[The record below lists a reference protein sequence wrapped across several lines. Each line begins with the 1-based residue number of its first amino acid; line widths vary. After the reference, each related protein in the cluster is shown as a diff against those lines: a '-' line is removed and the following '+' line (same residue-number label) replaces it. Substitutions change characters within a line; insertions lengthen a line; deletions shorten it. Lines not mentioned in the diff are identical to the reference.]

1 MSATLALIAH
11 DGKKDDI
18 VGFAQRH
25 QAVLSRYRII
35 ATGTTGERLQNETNL
50 TVKRMLSGSLGGDTQ
65 IAAQVAEGNV
75 SGVIFLIDPSN
86 AQPHEP
92 DIKAL
97 QRICAVYDVPIA
109 INLATAEAILDRLR
123 RSQIGYLIYNPV
135 SGNSNPTEDLALIK
149 KLLKPAMELVVYQTT
164 PETSATELTQQAIA
178 AKADLIIASGG
189 DGTVSEVAGELI
201 KTGIPLGVIPRGTA
215 NAFAV
220 AVGIPA
226 RLNSIANACEV
237 IIAGHTRVID
247 AARCNGLPMILL
259 AGIGLEAETVERAD
273 REAKNRWGVLA
284 YIMAGLQQFQEQEL
298 FETEIEVEGVVKTF
312 QAGAVTIAN
321 AAPSTSVMAQGLGR
335 VVEDDGLL
343 NITITAPQ
351 TELQAVTAMVD
362 LLGSALLRTP
372 SQRSDIIGLEAAR
385 IKVTTIPPQ
394 KVALDGE
401 IIGTTPVEVECIPAG
416 LTVFTLPKNDGND
429 QQTND

>member
-1 MSATLALIAH
+1 MSATLAFIAH

-50 TVKRMLSGSLGGDTQ
+50 TVKRMLSGPLGGDTQ

-135 SGNSNPTEDLALIK
+135 SGNSNATEDLALIK

-201 KTGIPLGVIPRGTA
+201 GTGIPLGVIPRGTA

-226 RLNSIANACEV
+226 RLNPIANACEV

-385 IKVTTIPPQ
+385 IKVTTTPPQ

-416 LTVFTLPKNDGND
+416 LTVFAPPKDD
-429 QQTND
+429 VAQQ

>member
-25 QAVLSRYRII
+25 QAVLSRYRLI
-35 ATGTTGERLQNETNL
+35 ATGSTGERIQAATNL
-50 TVKRMLSGSLGGDTQ
+50 TIERMLSGPMGGDAQ
-65 IAAQVAEGNV
+65 IAAQVAEGNI
-75 SGVIFLIDPSN
+75 SGVIFLIDPLN

-92 DIKAL
+92 DIQAL
-97 QRICAVYDVPIA
+97 HRICAVHNIPIA
-109 INLATAEAILDRLR
+109 TNLATAEIILDVLR
-123 RSQIGYLIYNPV
+123 RRQIGYLIFNPV
-135 SGNSNPTEDLALIK
+135 SGNSNPTEDLTLIK
-149 KLLKPAMELVVYQTT
+149 KLLEPAMELVIQQTT
-164 PETSATELTQQAIA
+164 PDVDAAELTQRAIA
-178 AKADLIIASGG
+178 SQADLIIASGG
-189 DGTVSEVAGELI
+189 DGTVSAVAGELI
-201 KTGIPLGVIPRGTA
+201 GTDIPLGVIPRGTA

-220 AVGIPA
+220 ALGIAA
-226 RLNSIANACEV
+226 RLNPINRACEV
-237 IIAGHTRVID
+237 IIAAHTRIVD

-273 REAKNRWGVLA
+273 RETKNRWGVLA
-284 YIMAGLQQFQEQEL
+284 YIMAGLRQFQEQEL
-298 FETEIEVEGVVKTF
+298 FETEIEVKGVVKTF

-343 NITITAPQ
+343 NITIAAPQ

-385 IKVTTIPPQ
+385 IKVTTKPPQ

-401 IIGTTPVEVECIPAG
+401 IIGTTPVEIECIPGG
-416 LTVFTLPKNDGND
+416 LSVFAPPKNNANGE
-429 QQTND
+429 QTEN

>member
-1 MSATLALIAH
+1 MSATLAFIAH

-50 TVKRMLSGSLGGDTQ
+50 TVKRMLSGPEGGDTQ

-135 SGNSNPTEDLALIK
+135 SGNSNPTEDLTLIK

-201 KTGIPLGVIPRGTA
+201 GTGIPLGVIPRGTA

-226 RLNSIANACEV
+226 RLNPIANACEV

-385 IKVTTIPPQ
+385 IKVTTTPPQ

-416 LTVFTLPKNDGND
+416 LTVFAPPKDD
-429 QQTND
+429 VAQQ